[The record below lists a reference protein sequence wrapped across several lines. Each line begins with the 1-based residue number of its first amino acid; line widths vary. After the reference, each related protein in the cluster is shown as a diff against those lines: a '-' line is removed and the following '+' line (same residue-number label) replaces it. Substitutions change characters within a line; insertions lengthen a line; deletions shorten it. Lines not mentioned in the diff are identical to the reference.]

1 MTISELIETK
11 LAEVLPG
18 KTIKMLSEVDSISFT
33 VMNRLTVDGRKTQFC
48 YNMES
53 YQDAKAL
60 HGLTDEE
67 FASDFVKS
75 IELAKQ
81 VGVHL

>member
-11 LAEVLPG
+11 LTEILPG
-18 KTIKMLSEVDSISFT
+18 KTIKMLSEVDEISFT
-33 VMNRLTVDGRKTQFC
+33 IRNRLTVNGRKTQFC

-53 YQDAKAL
+53 YQNAKAL
-60 HGLTDEE
+60 HGFTDED
-67 FASDFVKS
+67 FANDFVKS

-81 VGVHL
+81 VGVNL